1 LSLINNLNNTDFI
14 VMLITLISMFYGYN
28 RGLVKEILS
37 ILSLIFSGYLS
48 LNFYP
53 NISKF
58 LKQYINLDYLTD
70 ALSFGI
76 LFLFIYSVLVI
87 FSGFI
92 AKFIK
97 SISLEILDKNLGI
110 IFGFIRSLF
119 LLSIINILMIW
130 FVWREDIPIWIKEAK
145 SANIINYSSNILLN
159 FVPKKNIVDLE
170 QTFDIKIK
178 EKMSLYPKFNE
189 DIKKLSEPAMKNPK
203 INSKGYSKNDNES
216 LDQLFNIE
224 NDD

>member
-1 LSLINNLNNTDFI
+1 MSLINNLNNTDFI

-37 ILSLIFSGYLS
+37 ILSLVFSGYLS

-159 FVPKKNIVDLE
+159 FIPKKNIVDLE

>member
-1 LSLINNLNNTDFI
+1 MSLINNLNNTDFI

-159 FVPKKNIVDLE
+159 FIPKKNIVDLE

-224 NDD
+224 NDN

>member
-1 LSLINNLNNTDFI
+1 
-14 VMLITLISMFYGYN
+14 MLITLISMFYGY
-28 RGLVKEILS
+28 
-37 ILSLIFSGYLS
+37 
-48 LNFYP
+48 

-159 FVPKKNIVDLE
+159 FIPKKNIVDLE

-224 NDD
+224 NDN

>member
-1 LSLINNLNNTDFI
+1 MSLINNLNNTDFI

-37 ILSLIFSGYLS
+37 ILSLVFSGYLS

-159 FVPKKNIVDLE
+159 FIPKKNIVDLE

-189 DIKKLSEPAMKNPK
+189 DIKKLSEPAMKNPN

>member
-1 LSLINNLNNTDFI
+1 MSLINNLNNTDFI

-37 ILSLIFSGYLS
+37 ILSLVFSGYLS

-58 LKQYINLDYLTD
+58 LKQYIYLDYLTD

-159 FVPKKNIVDLE
+159 FIPKKNIVDLE

>member
-1 LSLINNLNNTDFI
+1 MSLINNLNNTDFI

>member
-1 LSLINNLNNTDFI
+1 MSLINNLNNTDFI

-159 FVPKKNIVDLE
+159 FIPKKNIVDLE

>member
-1 LSLINNLNNTDFI
+1 
-14 VMLITLISMFYGYN
+14 MLITLISMFYGYN

-37 ILSLIFSGYLS
+37 ILSLVFSGYLS

-159 FVPKKNIVDLE
+159 FIPKKNIVDLE

-189 DIKKLSEPAMKNPK
+189 DIKKLSEPAMKNPN